1 MNKWVFQS
9 WKTVYGLPQRNVF
22 FNSVFLGNLVFFEDI
37 GLIKSKA
44 LQLTLSEC
52 LDIPFE
58 RSFGAY

>member
-1 MNKWVFQS
+1 MGVSVSENSLWSSTKECFFQLCIS
-9 WKTVYGLPQRNVF
+9 RKP
-22 FNSVFLGNLVFFEDI
+22 SFFEDI

-58 RSFGAY
+58 RSFGVY